1 MINSSLKFTKNISS
15 LNPATLGWVRPDKA
29 VQFATPK
36 AAQGYAKNR
45 IMQAL
50 HSKEP
55 FERAVFLKDNVV
67 LGEFGGTYSNVHIE
81 TSLPDSGVRLWH
93 GHPDNSPLSVYDFL
107 AQIQA
112 DLFEIR
118 AINDKGMFSSL
129 TKMSAQ
135 PIQDDLTFGRKV
147 AKIAFKEN
155 SKLYPKYIRDIAEKF
170 LHAGNNSLNKFSDPE
185 LANAGFRLVTERPD
199 LLAQFSKEITK
210 LQQTDNIRN
219 FFGKFWTKNA
229 EKFGYKYSSDMPFG

>member
-1 MINSSLKFTKNISS
+1 MYKYALKFTKNIAS

-29 VQFATPK
+29 IQFATPK
-36 AAQGYAKNR
+36 TAQGYAKNR

-50 HSKEP
+50 KQKAP

-67 LGEFGGTYSNVHIE
+67 FGEFGGTSKSVHIE
-81 TSLPDSGVRLWH
+81 ASIPDSGVRLWH
-93 GHPDNSPLSVYDFL
+93 GHPDNSPLSVYDFF
-107 AQIQA
+107 AQIQS

-129 TKMSAQ
+129 TKMSAK
-135 PIQDDLTFGRKV
+135 PISDGLTFGRKV
-147 AKIAFKEN
+147 AKIAFKDN
-155 SKLYPKYIRDIAEKF
+155 SKLYPECIRDVAEKF
-170 LHAGNNSLNKFSDPE
+170 LHAGNNSQNKFSDPE
-185 LANAGFRLVTERPD
+185 LANAGFRLVVERPD

-219 FFGKFWTKNA
+219 FLGKFWTKNA
-229 EKFGYKYSSDMPFG
+229 EKFGYKYSSNMPFG

>member
-1 MINSSLKFTKNISS
+1 MYKYALKFTKNISS
-15 LNPATLGWVRPDKA
+15 LNPANLGWVRPDKA

-50 HSKEP
+50 KQKAP

-67 LGEFGGTYSNVHIE
+67 LGEYGGTCKSVHIE
-81 TSLPDSGVRLWH
+81 ASIPDSGVRLWH

-112 DLFEIR
+112 GILEMR
-118 AINDKGMFSSL
+118 AINDKELFSSL
-129 TKMSAQ
+129 TKLSAQ
-135 PIQDDLTFGRKV
+135 PDSNDLTFGRKV
-147 AKIAFKEN
+147 SKNAFKEM
-155 SKLYPKYIRDIAEKF
+155 SKLFPECIRDVAEKF
-170 LHAGNNSLNKFSDPE
+170 LQAGNNSQNKFSVPE
-185 LANAGFRLVTERPD
+185 LANDGFRLVTERPD
-199 LLAQFSKEITK
+199 LLEQFCQEITK

-219 FFGKFWTKNA
+219 FLAKFWSNNA